1 MKINACPTVAEY
13 ILLFSHEL
21 CTVGQVQ
28 KNRLDGGF
36 RNLLLMR
43 LVDYYLLFF
52 LIIIIII
59 LYSK

>member
-1 MKINACPTVAEY
+1 MKINACLTVAEY

-43 LVDYYLLFF
+43 LWW
-52 LIIIIII
+52 IIIIFFFNNNNNNI
-59 LYSK
+59 

>member
-1 MKINACPTVAEY
+1 MKINACLTVAEY

-36 RNLLLMR
+36 RKKFIVDEI
-43 LVDYYLLFF
+43 LVE
-52 LIIIIII
+52 IIIIINNNNI
-59 LYSK
+59 

>member
-43 LVDYYLLFF
+43 LVDYLLLLFF
-52 LIIIIII
+52 LIIIII

>member
-1 MKINACPTVAEY
+1 MKINACLTVAEY

-43 LVDYYLLFF
+43 LVDYLLLFF
-52 LIIIIII
+52 LIIIII